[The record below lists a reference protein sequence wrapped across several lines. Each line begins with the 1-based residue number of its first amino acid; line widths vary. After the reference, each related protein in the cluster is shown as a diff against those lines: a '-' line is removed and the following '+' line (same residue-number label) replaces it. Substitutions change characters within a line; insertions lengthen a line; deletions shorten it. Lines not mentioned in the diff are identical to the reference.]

1 MTKAAMD
8 MLSLPGTEKLL
19 PEDDAVITG
28 WEVLN
33 TGMTNKNFLCTTATG
48 NKYVVRV
55 PGVNTSEIINRQHE
69 WSNHH
74 KIARLKLNVEHV
86 CYLEHSW
93 IKTSVFV
100 KDEFA
105 ALKDPARKID
115 MVCRSLKKLH
125 HSKIIFDNDFWA
137 VKMIELYE
145 KVAAENG
152 IKLERDYYKLRSGL
166 KEKYDDYL
174 YSNINWSPC
183 HNDLVKENILWN
195 GGENIYLI
203 DWEYSGMNDPLWD
216 ISSYILENGLNAGEE
231 AYMLQR
237 YFFGE
242 PPRKDIHKI
251 VKLLKIY
258 QDVLWYVW
266 AKIRTFHGCEYSS
279 YATGRIKRAIEY
291 YMAI

>member
-1 MTKAAMD
+1 MNKVLID
-8 MLSLPGTEKLL
+8 MQLLPGAEKFL
-19 PEDDAVITG
+19 PKDDAVITG
-28 WEVLN
+28 LEVLES
-33 TGMTNKNFLCTTATG
+33 GMTNKNYLCTTVTG

-86 CYLEHSW
+86 SYLEHSW
-93 IKTSVFV
+93 IKTSVFI
-100 KDEFA
+100 KDKFPDLIDAEI
-105 ALKDPARKID
+105 KID

-137 VKMIELYE
+137 GKMIGIYE

-152 IKLERDYYKLRSGL
+152 IKLEEDYYKLRASL

-174 YSNINWSPC
+174 YSNINWAPC
-183 HNDLVKENILWN
+183 HNDLVKENILWDGARN
-195 GGENIYLI
+195 VYLI

-216 ISSYILENGLNAGEE
+216 VSSYILENGLNADEE
-231 AYMLQR
+231 ACMLQR
-237 YFFGE
+237 YFSGE
-242 PPRKDIHKI
+242 PARKDIHKI
-251 VKLLKIY
+251 VSLFKIY

-266 AKIRTFHGCEYSS
+266 AKIRTFHGCEYSE
-279 YATGRIKRAIEY
+279 YATGRIDRAIEHY
-291 YMAI
+291 TAI